1 MDVVVIAVPILVAV
15 LAWSLNE
22 YSKRQW
28 ERHKRKEDR
37 YVSLLESLKG
47 FYVSTEPVDAKE
59 KKEEFIKQV
68 ELCWLYCPDAVIRSA
83 YNFLDHVRV
92 GAHQSDDKKEQA
104 LGALVLEL
112 RRDLLKEIPWRWK
125 TTKFS
130 SQDFRFFSG
139 T

>member
-1 MDVVVIAVPILVAV
+1 MDVVVIAVPMVVAV

-37 YVSLLESLKG
+37 YVSLLVSLKG
-47 FYVSTEPVDAKE
+47 FYVSAEPADAKE
-59 KKEEFIKQV
+59 KKEEFIRQV
-68 ELCWLYCPDAVIRSA
+68 ELCWLYCPDAIIRSA
-83 YNFLDHVRV
+83 YNFLDHVSI
-92 GAHQSDDKKEQA
+92 GAQHSDEEKEQA

-112 RRDLLKEIPWRWK
+112 RRDLLNEIPWWWK

-130 SQDFRFFSG
+130 SQDFRSFSG